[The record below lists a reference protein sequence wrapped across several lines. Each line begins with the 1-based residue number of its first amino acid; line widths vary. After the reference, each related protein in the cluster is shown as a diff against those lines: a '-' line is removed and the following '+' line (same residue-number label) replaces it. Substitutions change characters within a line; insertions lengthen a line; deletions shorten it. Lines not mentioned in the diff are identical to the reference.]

1 VTEAF
6 TRSRHVDHPTDDVW
20 RELTAWDRAAGWL
33 GVDAISAD
41 GPTAVGTRLTF
52 RTRGKEHVSVI
63 TALDPGRSMTLR
75 SVQGGVTADYT
86 YTLAPDGAGS
96 RLTLTADVRTRGPWT
111 LLAPIVR
118 TAMRRTDGDQ
128 LGALQRQ
135 LADASAH

>member
-20 RELTAWDRAAGWL
+20 HELTAWGRAAGWL
-33 GVDAISAD
+33 GVDAISPD

-63 TALDPGRSMTLR
+63 TAVDPGRSLTLR

-86 YTLAPDGAGS
+86 YAVEPDGAGS
-96 RLTLTADVRTRGPWT
+96 RLALTAEVRTRGAWR
-111 LLAPIVR
+111 LLAPVVR
-118 TAMRRTDGDQ
+118 AAMRRTDGDQ
-128 LGALQRQ
+128 LGALDRQ
-135 LADASAH
+135 LTARSTR

>member
-33 GVDAISAD
+33 GVDGLVAD

-63 TALDPGRSMTLR
+63 TDVDPGRSMTLR

-86 YTLAPDGAGS
+86 YTVTPDGAGS
-96 RLTLTADVRTRGPWT
+96 RVTLTADVGTRGPWR
-111 LLAPIVR
+111 LLAPVVR

-128 LGALQRQ
+128 LGALHQQ
-135 LADASAH
+135 LTERSAR

>member
-6 TRSRHVDHPTDDVW
+6 TRNRYVDHPADDVW

-33 GVDAISAD
+33 GVEEIRAD

-52 RTRGKEHVSVI
+52 RTRGKEHVSEI
-63 TALDPGRSMTLR
+63 TSVDPGRALTLR

-86 YTLAPDGAGS
+86 YTVAPDGAGS
-96 RLTLTADVRTRGPWT
+96 RLALTADVRTRGPWT
-111 LLAPIVR
+111 LLGPVVR

-128 LGALQRQ
+128 LDALHRQ
-135 LADASAH
+135 LTERSAR